1 MSLLSQYAVYS
12 LSDDSPLRTSY
23 SMLWSMRISDEGVYK
38 KDGFH
43 ALVNEGAIKI
53 IKPARAV
60 TFSEDGQ
67 SLLLNNG
74 QSIPADVVILATG
87 YSSSWNGVI
96 DGMHTSIFETDRSNV
111 VPLEATA
118 SEIGIGRHPLQMEI
132 PDEWNYSSLANPPPS
147 RLENE
152 EWSSSLYRGLVP
164 AKNLDAR
171 DFAVNGALVGL
182 SC

>member
-1 MSLLSQYAVYS
+1 M
-12 LSDDSPLRTSY
+12 
-23 SMLWSMRISDEGVYK
+23 
-38 KDGFH
+38 
-43 ALVNEGAIKI
+43 
-53 IKPARAV
+53 
-60 TFSEDGQ
+60 
-67 SLLLNNG
+67 LLNNG
-74 QSIPADVVILATG
+74 QSILVDVVILATG